1 MVGSDL
7 WNLTN
12 NKFKLILCHLRIL
25 FCTYYLLLFTYNPHI
40 CVDICEPHI
49 YNHAFD
55 ITIKQTQNSWFWWS
69 VTSCCSV
76 CFVLF
81 YVLVF
86 YGLFCNVMVPLNLT
100 CLHCL
105 QHFFF
110 EHLVKLYYTVRT
122 ALYIY
127 IDFTYQNSFLRDNN

>member
-12 NKFKLILCHLRIL
+12 NKFKLILCNLRIL
-25 FCTYYLLLFTYNPHI
+25 FRTYYLLLFTYNPHI

-55 ITIKQTQNSWFWWS
+55 ITIKHTQNSLFWWS
-69 VTSCCSV
+69 VTSCFSA

-81 YVLVF
+81 YELVF
-86 YGLFCNVMVPLNLT
+86 MGYFVMVPLNLT
-100 CLHCL
+100 CLHGL
-105 QHFFF
+105 QHVFF
-110 EHLVKLYYTVRT
+110 EHLFNLYYTVRT

-127 IDFTYQNSFLRDNN
+127 MDFTYKNSFLWDNN

>member
-7 WNLTN
+7 WNTPT
-12 NKFKLILCHLRIL
+12 NKFKLILCNLRIL
-25 FCTYYLLLFTYNPHI
+25 FRTYYLLLFTYNPHI

-55 ITIKQTQNSWFWWS
+55 ITIKHTQNSLFWWS
-69 VTSCCSV
+69 VTSSCSA

-86 YGLFCNVMVPLNLT
+86 YGLFCNGAL
-100 CLHCL
+100 
-105 QHFFF
+105 
-110 EHLVKLYYTVRT
+110 KLDLST
-122 ALYIY
+122 L
-127 IDFTYQNSFLRDNN
+127 FTTLFLRTSRQVILYSAHGTLHLHGFHIPK